1 MSGHNLVSCGSAPVP
16 WIAAICSSLSETK
29 SRSKSELRSGEHR
42 TQESKP
48 RKAANSRR
56 SFSNS
61 APGSSTDRR
70 SSSLFDNQPKMP
82 TAMEDASTKARK
94 CINNPKMLITYMWFV
109 TMLFGF
115 MYAIAAIVAA
125 VNNDGEG
132 ESDSKSLGF
141 VGVWA
146 MILIVALSVG
156 GTMVMR
162 KHQTPLA
169 VGFLIGVVLMMS
181 LQMFSL
187 SIIFAGAAYLARIE
201 RAKGDEHTN
210 VHSNEAGS
218 VFSFFMFVCYLAF
231 TIVLVRHRNIVIKEG
246 VNLDP
251 NAINNDIEK
260 NPAGTGGNGTSTTT
274 TATSPR
280 VIRTDLDVPVPLAPP
295 VSV

>member
-1 MSGHNLVSCGSAPVP
+1 
-16 WIAAICSSLSETK
+16 
-29 SRSKSELRSGEHR
+29 
-42 TQESKP
+42 
-48 RKAANSRR
+48 
-56 SFSNS
+56 
-61 APGSSTDRR
+61 
-70 SSSLFDNQPKMP
+70 MP
-82 TAMEDASTKARK
+82 TAMEDASNKARK
-94 CINNPKMLITYMWFV
+94 CINNPKMLITYLWFV

-146 MILIVALSVG
+146 MILIIALSVG

-260 NPAGTGGNGTSTTT
+260 NPAGTGGNMSTTT

-280 VIRTDLDVPVPLAPP
+280 VIRTDVDVPQQLAPP